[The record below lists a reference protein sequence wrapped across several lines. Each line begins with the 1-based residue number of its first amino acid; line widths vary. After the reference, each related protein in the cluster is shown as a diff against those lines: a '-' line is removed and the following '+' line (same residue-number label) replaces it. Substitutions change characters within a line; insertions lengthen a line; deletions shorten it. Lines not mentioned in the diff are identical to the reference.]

1 MRISDWSSDVCSSDL
16 SLRRAAYTK
25 SIDGTGGTGNAA
37 GNQGWGLLF
46 VNAGL
51 EPERPL
57 EAQKDSF
64 WWGGSGFAA
73 LDRPY
78 RGYRRV
84 VRGFCPQ
91 HPGLDLGGF
100 TATLD
105 AVRGFGGTLFAACF
119 AGAGRPG
126 EDHEVAG

>member
-16 SLRRAAYTK
+16 
-25 SIDGTGGTGNAA
+25 
-37 GNQGWGLLF
+37 GWGLLF

-105 AVRGFGGTLFAACF
+105 AGCGFGGPLPAACF
-119 AGAGRPG
+119 SLDGSLV
-126 EDHEVAG
+126 EEIEVAAFTRQVCTAGGVNQTPN